1 MAWGLSKMAK
11 RDYFLIVD
19 TETTQD
25 SMVADFGALVVDRKG
40 KIYKECAV
48 LINGIYTDTATH
60 PLFFTSDANGIW
72 SKNGQDKRYTT
83 YTKMLEGGTRML
95 ASVGAVNRWLDKVK
109 AEYNPY
115 LTAYNL
121 AFDQDKCAKTGIDIA
136 QFDKRFCLW
145 HAAFNKWAHTKAYRN
160 FALHVHAFNAPTDL
174 GNMSFKTNAE
184 TMARFVLNNPTLED
198 EPHTAL
204 EDAKFYE
211 LPILTK
217 LVNSTKKEKY
227 INPAA
232 FDWKKVQVRDWFTA
246 K

>member
-1 MAWGLSKMAK
+1 MAK
-11 RDYFLIVD
+11 KDYFLIVD

-25 SMVADFGALVVDRKG
+25 SKVADFGAILVDKKG
-40 KIYKECAV
+40 NIEKECAV
-48 LINGIYTDTATH
+48 LINGIYTDIQNH

-72 SKNGQDKRYTT
+72 SKKGQDNRYSA
-83 YTKMLEGGTRML
+83 YTKMLEGGTRMI

-109 AEYNPY
+109 EKYNPY

-121 AFDQDKCAKTGIDIA
+121 AFDQDKCGNTGIDIA

-145 HAAFNKWAHTKAYRN
+145 HAAFTKWAHTKAYRN
-160 FALHVHAFNAPTDL
+160 FALQLHAFNAPTEL

-184 TMARFVLNNPTLED
+184 TMARFILNDPTLPD

-211 LPILTK
+211 LPILHK
-217 LVNSTKKEKY
+217 LVNTTKKEKY
-227 INPAA
+227 INCDS
-232 FDWKKVQVRDWFTA
+232 FDWRKVQVKDWFSA